1 MEIKKRQIKKINKFI
16 NTIERLKINSIEYI
30 ETKAGWLRKNEYPN
44 IPFTNKSYLWEIESI
59 GEEELITLQ
68 KEAIK
73 ELKYLTP
80 YQLQLVLISLEMIN
94 KFSNFND
101 FMKIFYVK
109 VEKKEY
115 NGLDVSDFK
124 IKLDSCFFTEI
135 PKTGFFDIN
144 FLNKLLPQ
152 IILRHSLLNELR
164 VKIEK
169 QYFDKIQLIEAP
181 QQKDKSK
188 KTLFQFIHN
197 IEDKEA
203 FLLELK
209 KTFPTEIGKD
219 IRVII
224 DTLIKENILIIG
236 AREYKHF
243 VEVLSE
249 YFGRNIGK
257 YQGIQNK
264 MKITNEI
271 SDPINKKLN
280 PLIVKY
286 KTI

>member
-1 MEIKKRQIKKINKFI
+1 MEKFNEFINIIKSIEIK
-16 NTIERLKINSIEYI
+16 TIEYI

-44 IPFTNKSYLWEIESI
+44 IPFTNKSYLWEIENINENKLKILQSDAI
-59 GEEELITLQ
+59 SELMLLTPIQLKQVLKRLELINSFDNFYNF
-68 KEAIK
+68 IK
-73 ELKYLTP
+73 
-80 YQLQLVLISLEMIN
+80 V
-94 KFSNFND
+94 
-101 FMKIFYVK
+101 FYVK
-109 VEKKEY
+109 VSNNDF

-124 IKLDSCFFTEI
+124 INLESCFFAEI

-169 QYFDKIQLIEAP
+169 QYFDKIELIEAP